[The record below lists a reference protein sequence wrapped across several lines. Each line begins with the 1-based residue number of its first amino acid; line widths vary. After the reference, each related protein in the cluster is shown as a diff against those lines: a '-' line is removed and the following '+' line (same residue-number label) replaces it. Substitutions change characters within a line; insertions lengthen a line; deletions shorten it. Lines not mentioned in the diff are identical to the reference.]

1 MRIIKRISKEEFA
14 DFLYLIG
21 LTLYLVYVFFETT
34 MVEFVWP
41 EYLYSDIKLILFIGV
56 LLRMFLSKNAKW
68 QEVILIVLVSG
79 VLLFA
84 QSRNEFEILGIT
96 VLLLLGARGLAF
108 KKIAGYYLVI
118 EAVLLVYTVGSALIG
133 NTENL
138 IYYQEGRRARIA
150 FGSVYPTDF
159 SAHVF
164 YLILIYYYLRG
175 RYIKYVELIAG
186 IAGAAFVYVFCDA
199 RLNTVC
205 ILITVVAFWFN
216 KFLFIKAGKQSKEYI
231 FPAFLSYFLAM
242 MPVLCSGFMVIASML
257 YSPDNKILFF
267 LNRLL
272 NNRLSQGFKGIDI
285 YGFSV
290 WGQSIP
296 MQGNGGS
303 TEMPMRYFFL
313 DSSYL
318 SIVLQYGFVVFGI
331 ILLIWICI
339 SFRAREEQN
348 WELLLAVAIISVQ
361 CMIEHHM
368 LEAAYLPF
376 MWAVFANTGVIQRNV
391 RIINGWKKY
400 VKKTV

>member
-376 MWAVFANTGVIQRNV
+376 MWAVFANAGVIQRNV

>member
-290 WGQSIP
+290 
-296 MQGNGGS
+296 
-303 TEMPMRYFFL
+303 
-313 DSSYL
+313 
-318 SIVLQYGFVVFGI
+318 
-331 ILLIWICI
+331 
-339 SFRAREEQN
+339 
-348 WELLLAVAIISVQ
+348 
-361 CMIEHHM
+361 
-368 LEAAYLPF
+368 
-376 MWAVFANTGVIQRNV
+376 
-391 RIINGWKKY
+391 
-400 VKKTV
+400 